1 MVIAAGTGATT
12 GGDVHVQAG
21 SGSTDGSISIGVANT
36 LLVTVGAASN
46 HVQVDGVIANNLVFE
61 GATPDTS
68 ETTFA
73 ITDPTG
79 DRTITFPDSTITVNA
94 AGHISGATLAA
105 NVVASSLTGVGVL
118 SSGSISSAFG
128 NVDIGSSALT
138 CGQATLSGNL
148 VASADTARTIF
159 GAVTSATITL
169 GGGGPV
175 AFGGPVVLSYLS
187 HSGTNAVPLTD
198 SFVRLDCSGAT
209 GYTLADGSS
218 AGQIMYFVSNG
229 GAACTLTPSSFS
241 SGSQVNFGATGRGV
255 TLAFDGAN
263 WAAVGISGASI
274 S

>member
-1 MVIAAGTGATT
+1 MG
-12 GGDVHVQAG
+12 
-21 SGSTDGSISIGVANT
+21 
-36 LLVTVGAASN
+36 
-46 HVQVDGVIANNLVFE
+46 QVDGVIANNLVFE
-61 GATPDTS
+61 GTTPDTS

-138 CGQATLSGNL
+138 CGQA
-148 VASADTARTIF
+148 
-159 GAVTSATITL
+159 
-169 GGGGPV
+169 
-175 AFGGPVVLSYLS
+175 VLSYLS

-241 SGSQVNFGATGRGV
+241 SGSEVNFGATGRGV